1 MRCAVGVIDEIKSE
15 ILQHCAVGWCC
26 KPCRISNIAKELDE
40 SGIRGFSIMRISGS
54 LVLLMFGNGEVRDKI
69 LRASYLRRWFNRVEI
84 WTSDLVIENHRA
96 WLEAMQGD
104 DVSVSDSQSESEDLV
119 TPTPVL
125 TAGMPKMTECQSRGF
140 ESNGRSVDG
149 NGDSF
154 CSMVP
159 ESVLDGDNRW

>member
-1 MRCAVGVIDEIKSE
+1 MRVAMAQWDDRSNFCRRKRERIQPIRVSESDQIRNLGLVDTQPTMRCAVGVIDEIKSE
-15 ILQHCAVGWCC
+15 ILQHCAVGWC
-26 KPCRISNIAKELDE
+26 L
-40 SGIRGFSIMRISGS
+40 
-54 LVLLMFGNGEVRDKI
+54 
-69 LRASYLRRWFNRVEI
+69 
-84 WTSDLVIENHRA
+84 
-96 WLEAMQGD
+96 
-104 DVSVSDSQSESEDLV
+104 SDSQSESEDLV